1 MRLVR
6 VEQSTDVVDVVEC
19 EAPQQSQ
26 RAACPRVR
34 VVGVRVVG
42 VRVVGVRVV
51 GVRVVGVRVVVL
63 VVLVLVVEAVAAA
76 GEWRV

>member
-42 VRVVGVRVV
+42 VRVM

-63 VVLVLVVEAVAAA
+63 VVEVLVVEAVAAA

>member
-51 GVRVVGVRVVVL
+51 GVRVVVL